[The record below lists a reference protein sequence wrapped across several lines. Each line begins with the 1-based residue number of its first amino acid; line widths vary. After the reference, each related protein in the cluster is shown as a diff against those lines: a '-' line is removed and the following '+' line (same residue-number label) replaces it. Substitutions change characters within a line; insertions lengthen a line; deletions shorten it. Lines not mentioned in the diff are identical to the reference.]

1 VRVSQRWLVAIAIC
15 RSHGVTIRDIDL
27 LLLAHNFAAETIRE
41 AVRGVRRQKRS
52 AADDSALQ
60 KRESVAFVALIC
72 RSSLARP
79 GADDDFFV
87 FSRDDDSLM
96 LHLQFGQVRKL
107 MDELEDEMADISK
120 EQVDSMLLLH
130 NAIAAM
136 LKADFSQKLLTDIV
150 KKTVADHSQQLRDK
164 LKQEIDLDVANG
176 FITRALQYH
185 YEKNYFNIMPS
196 NVKLRKSEEELRDKL

>member
-1 VRVSQRWLVAIAIC
+1 
-15 RSHGVTIRDIDL
+15 
-27 LLLAHNFAAETIRE
+27 
-41 AVRGVRRQKRS
+41 
-52 AADDSALQ
+52 
-60 KRESVAFVALIC
+60 
-72 RSSLARP
+72 
-79 GADDDFFV
+79 
-87 FSRDDDSLM
+87 M

-120 EQVDSMLLLH
+120 EQVKSMSLLH

-136 LKADFSQKLLTDIV
+136 LKADFLQKMLTDIV